1 MNQARLPR
9 AWVEIGVDMTVNGLT
24 TQHKTRDVGLG
35 GMLIDCGEQLPPEPG
50 TEVKL
55 SILGLRT
62 VPARVLRANKKCIA
76 LVFSELNDGDFG
88 FLNALQHR
96 RAG

>member
-9 AWVEIGVDMTVNGLT
+9 AWVELDVDMTVNGVT
-24 TQHKTRDVGLG
+24 TQHKTHDVGLG
-35 GMLIDCGEQLPPEPG
+35 GVLIDCGKQPLPEPG
-50 TEVKL
+50 TEVEL
-55 SILGLRT
+55 NILGIRT
-62 VPARVLRANKKCIA
+62 VPARVLRASEKGIA
-76 LVFSELNDGDFG
+76 LMFRELNDGDFG